1 MRSTTHKLVA
11 VIPHG
16 DPDIGAEVEC
26 EIKFSFLK
34 GAPEQGPSYAS
45 GGQPADPDE
54 IEFISATPLCNGKPS
69 PYYGA
74 FADLEQQSL
83 DNLAEDWLLEDGF
96 ADACEVAASD
106 DEDAREYAA
115 ECRAE
120 QRAEDR
126 RGGW

>member
-1 MRSTTHKLVA
+1 MKRTLHKMVA

-16 DPDIGAEVEC
+16 DPDLGAEVEC

-83 DNLAEDWLLEDGF
+83 DGLAEDWLLDDGF

-106 DEDAREYAA
+106 DEDAREYAR
-115 ECRAE
+115 ELRA
-120 QRAEDR
+120 DR
-126 RGGW
+126 